1 MILEEELGEERAP
14 AGDYMEEGEEGNEFG
29 FVNSKGRE
37 KKEKEKIKRKK
48 IEKPLKVHRD

>member
-37 KKEKEKIKRKK
+37 KKEKEKIDKK
-48 IEKPLKVHRD
+48 NRLKNP